1 MSANKEPP
9 NDAATSIDNAIR
21 SRHSVRSFL
30 DRPVSRGAI
39 EHVLDVA
46 RFAPSG
52 TNTQP
57 WQVYVLGGA
66 VKEALSAE
74 ILADHEVNPDRQ
86 QREYEYYPTD
96 WYEPYLGRRRACGW
110 GLYGA
115 LGIERGQKDRM
126 HAQRARNFTF
136 FDAPI
141 GLILTIERRLNTG
154 SWMDL
159 GMFMQNVMLSARGQG
174 LHTCPQAA
182 FANYH
187 SIIRRHLPVSDE
199 EIVVCGM
206 AIGYRSPDAAENIW
220 RTDREPVSGFTRWV
234 GL

>member
-1 MSANKEPP
+1 MNMKEDRY
-9 NDAATSIDNAIR
+9 NDVATSIDDAIR

-30 DRPVSRGAI
+30 DRS
-39 EHVLDVA
+39 VA
-46 RFAPSG
+46 RETIEEILEVARYAPSG

-57 WQVYVLGGA
+57 WLVYVLGGE
-66 VKEALSAE
+66 VKKAMSAE
-74 ILADHEVNPDRQ
+74 ILADHDVHPEREE
-86 QREYEYYPTD
+86 REYEYYPTD
-96 WYEPYLGRRRACGW
+96 WFEPYLGRRRACGW
-110 GLYGA
+110 GLYGS

-126 HAQRARNFTF
+126 RDQRARNYTF

-141 GLILTIERRLNTG
+141 GLMFTIERRLTVG

-159 GMFMQNVMLSARGQG
+159 GMFLQNVMLSARGHG

-187 SIIRRHLPVSDE
+187 SIIRRHLPIPDE

-206 AIGYRSPDAAENIW
+206 AVGYRDPQAPENIW
-220 RTDREPVSGFTRWV
+220 RTDRDPVSGFTRWL
-234 GL
+234 GI

>member
-1 MSANKEPP
+1 MNMKEDPY
-9 NDAATSIDNAIR
+9 DDVATSIDDAIR

-30 DRPVSRGAI
+30 DRS
-39 EHVLDVA
+39 VA
-46 RFAPSG
+46 RETIEEILEVARYAPSG

-57 WQVYVLGGA
+57 WLVYVLGGE
-66 VKEALSAE
+66 VKKAMSAE
-74 ILADHEVNPDRQ
+74 ILADHDVHPEREE
-86 QREYEYYPTD
+86 REYEYYPTD
-96 WYEPYLGRRRACGW
+96 WFEPYLGRRRACGW
-110 GLYGA
+110 GLYGS

-126 HAQRARNFTF
+126 RDQRARNYTF

-141 GLILTIERRLNTG
+141 GLMFTIERRLTIG

-159 GMFMQNVMLSARGQG
+159 GMFLQNVMLSARGHG

-187 SIIRRHLPVSDE
+187 SIIRRHLPIPDE

-206 AIGYRSPDAAENIW
+206 AVGYRNPQAPENIW
-220 RTDREPVSGFTRWV
+220 RTDRDPVSGFTRWL
-234 GL
+234 GI

>member
-1 MSANKEPP
+1 MNMKEDPY
-9 NDAATSIDNAIR
+9 NDVATSTDDAIR

-30 DRPVSRGAI
+30 DRS
-39 EHVLDVA
+39 VA
-46 RFAPSG
+46 RETIEEILEVARYAPSG

-57 WQVYVLGGA
+57 WLVYVLGGE
-66 VKEALSAE
+66 VKKAMSAE
-74 ILADHEVNPDRQ
+74 ILADHDVHPEREE
-86 QREYEYYPTD
+86 REYEYYPTD
-96 WYEPYLGRRRACGW
+96 WFEPYLGRRRACGW
-110 GLYGA
+110 GLYGS

-126 HAQRARNFTF
+126 RDQRARNYTF

-141 GLILTIERRLNTG
+141 GLMFTIERRLTVG

-159 GMFMQNVMLSARGQG
+159 GMFLQNVMLSARGHG

-187 SIIRRHLPVSDE
+187 SIIRRHLPIPDE

-206 AIGYRSPDAAENIW
+206 AVGYRDPQAPENIW
-220 RTDREPVSGFTRWV
+220 RTDRDPVSGFTRWL
-234 GL
+234 GI

>member
-1 MSANKEPP
+1 MNMKEEPC
-9 NDAATSIDNAIR
+9 NDVATSIDDAIR

-30 DRPVSRGAI
+30 DRS
-39 EHVLDVA
+39 VA
-46 RFAPSG
+46 RETIENILEVARYAPSG

-57 WQVYVLGGA
+57 WLVYVLGGE
-66 VKEALSAE
+66 VKKAMSAE
-74 ILADHEVNPDRQ
+74 ILADHDVHPEREE
-86 QREYEYYPTD
+86 REYEYYPTD

-110 GLYGA
+110 GLYGS
-115 LGIERGQKDRM
+115 LGIERGDKDRM
-126 HAQRARNFTF
+126 RDQRARNYTF

-141 GLILTIERRLNTG
+141 GLMFTIERRLSVG

-159 GMFMQNVMLSARGQG
+159 GMFLQNVMLSARGHG

-187 SIIRRHLPVSDE
+187 SIIRRHLPIPDE

-206 AIGYRSPDAAENIW
+206 AVGYRNPQAPENVW
-220 RTDREPVSGFTRWV
+220 RTDRDPVSGFTRWL
-234 GL
+234 GI

>member
-1 MSANKEPP
+1 MSANKEPR
-9 NDAATSIDNAIR
+9 NDVATSIDEAIR

-30 DRPVSRGAI
+30 DRPVARETVEQI
-39 EHVLDVA
+39 LEVA

-57 WQVYVLGGA
+57 WQVYVLGGE
-66 VKEALSAE
+66 VKKALSAE
-74 ILADHEVNPDRQ
+74 ILADHDRCPE
-86 QREYEYYPTD
+86 REEREFEYYPSD

-110 GLYGA
+110 GLYGS

-126 HAQRARNFTF
+126 HAQRARNFLF

-141 GLILTIERRLNTG
+141 GLMFTIERRLNVG

-159 GMFMQNVMLSARGQG
+159 GMFLQNVMLSARGQG

-187 SIIRRHLPVSDE
+187 RIIRRHLPVPDS

-206 AIGYRSPDAAENIW
+206 AIGYRNPRAPENNW
-220 RTDREPVSGFTRWV
+220 RTDREPVGGFTRWL

>member
-1 MSANKEPP
+1 MNMKEDPH
-9 NDAATSIDNAIR
+9 NDVATSIDDAIR

-30 DRPVSRGAI
+30 DRS
-39 EHVLDVA
+39 VA
-46 RFAPSG
+46 RETIEEILEVARYAPSG

-57 WQVYVLGGA
+57 WLVYVLGGE
-66 VKEALSAE
+66 VKKAMSAE
-74 ILADHEVNPDRQ
+74 ILADHDVHPEREE
-86 QREYEYYPTD
+86 REYEYYPTD
-96 WYEPYLGRRRACGW
+96 WFEPYLGRRRACGW
-110 GLYGA
+110 GLYGS

-126 HAQRARNFTF
+126 RDQRARNYTF

-141 GLILTIERRLNTG
+141 GLMFTIERRLTIG

-159 GMFMQNVMLSARGQG
+159 GMFLQNVMLSARGHG

-187 SIIRRHLPVSDE
+187 SIIRRHLPIPDE

-206 AIGYRSPDAAENIW
+206 AVGYRNPQAPENIW
-220 RTDREPVSGFTRWV
+220 RTDRDPVSGFTRWL
-234 GL
+234 GI